1 MSIKKD
7 EKTGLY
13 TLQFYYRD
21 HNGKRHHPKKTG
33 FKRKKDAEA
42 YQRDFMAR
50 VKGSSGLTFKALTKL
65 YLKDVK
71 PRVKPTTY
79 ANKVSIIDHHLMPYF
94 SNVLIDDITPA
105 MIRDFQ
111 TDCMTNS
118 GLKET
123 SLHTIHTHLNAIFN
137 FAVKFYGLEKNPV
150 TLAGSMGSQKVNKI
164 DFYTPE
170 EFKKVLECIDDPT
183 DQTLIYFLFW
193 SGCRIGEALALTWND
208 FNLEDNSVSITKNYQ
223 VVGGRAYISTPKTP
237 KSRRVILLP
246 QFVIDR
252 IKAYKATIYGYKPN
266 QRLFMRFKEAVTY
279 RFHKAADAAGVRRI
293 RLHDLRH
300 SHASML
306 INLGASPLLVADRL
320 GHESAEITLKIYA
333 HLFPNEQEKM
343 RGLLEDF
350 GENMEKSEIV

>member
-13 TLQFYYRD
+13 TVQFYYRD
-21 HNGKRHHPKKTG
+21 HSGKRHHPKKTG

-50 VKGSSGLTFKALTKL
+50 VNNISGLSFKALAEL

-71 PRVKPTTY
+71 ARVKPTTY
-79 ANKVSIIDHHLMPYF
+79 KNKQNIFYKRLIPYF
-94 SNVLIDDITPA
+94 SDTMIEDITPA

-111 TDCMTNS
+111 TEYITNS
-118 GLKET
+118 GLSNT
-123 SLHTIHTHLNAIFN
+123 TLHLINEHLSALFN
-137 FAVKFYGLEKNPV
+137 YAVRFYNLEKNPV
-150 TLAGSMGSQKVNKI
+150 KLAGSMGSLKSENI
-164 DFYTPE
+164 DYYTPE
-170 EFKKVLECIDDPT
+170 EFQAVLDCVKNET
-183 DQTLIYFLFW
+183 DAATLFFLFW
-193 SGCRIGEALALTWND
+193 SGCRTGETLALTWND
-208 FNLEDNSVSITKNYQ
+208 FNLNDNSVSITKNYQ
-223 VVGGRAYISTPKTP
+223 IINGRAYISTPKTP

-252 IKAYKATIYGYKPN
+252 LADYKAKLYEYKPN
-266 QRLFMRFKEAVTY
+266 QRLFMRSRELVAHH
-279 RFHKAADAAGVRRI
+279 FHRAADAAGIRRI

-306 INLGASPLLVADRL
+306 ISLGASPVLVADRL
-320 GHESAEITLKIYA
+320 GHDSPETTLKIYS

-343 RGLLEDF
+343 RGLLEGL
-350 GENMEKSEIV
+350 GEKMKKS

>member
-7 EKTGLY
+7 DKTGLY

-42 YQRDFMAR
+42 YHRDFMAR
-50 VKGSSGLTFKALTKL
+50 VAGSSGLTFKAVTAL

-71 PRVKPTTY
+71 ARVKPTTY
-79 ANKVSIIDHHLMPYF
+79 ANKKTIIKNHLLPHF
-94 SNVLIDDITPA
+94 SDVLIDDITPA

-111 TDCMTNS
+111 TDYMLNS
-118 GLKET
+118 GLKGT
-123 SLHTIHTHLNAIFN
+123 TLHLIGIQLNAIFN
-137 FAVKFYGLEKNPV
+137 FAVKFYGLEKNPG
-150 TLAGSMGSQKVNKI
+150 TLAGSMGTQKAGRM

-170 EFKKVLECIDDPT
+170 EFNKVLSCVDDPT
-183 DQTLIYFLFW
+183 DKTLIYFLFW

-208 FNLEDNSVSITKNYQ
+208 FDLEENSVSITKNYQ
-223 VVGGRAYISTPKTP
+223 MIEGREYISTPKTP
-237 KSRRVILLP
+237 KSKRIILLP

-252 IKAYKATIYGYKPN
+252 IKEYKGKLYGYQPD
-266 QRLFMRFKEAVTY
+266 QRLFKRYKEIVAY
-279 RFHKAADAAGVRRI
+279 RFHKAADLAGVRRI

-306 INLGASPLLVADRL
+306 INLGASPLLVAARL
-320 GHESAEITLKIYA
+320 GHDSAETTLKIYS
-333 HLFPNEQEKM
+333 HLFPDEQEKI
-343 RGLLEDF
+343 RGLLENF
-350 GENMEKSEIV
+350 CEKIEKSKNI